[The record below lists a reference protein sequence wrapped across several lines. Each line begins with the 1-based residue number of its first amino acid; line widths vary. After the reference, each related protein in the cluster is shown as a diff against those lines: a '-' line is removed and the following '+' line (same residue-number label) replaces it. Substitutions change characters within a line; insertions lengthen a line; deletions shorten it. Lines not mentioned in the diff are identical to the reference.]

1 MSLSRSFRVLW
12 GANALSNLA
21 DGLAFVSMPLLAASF
36 TDDPRI
42 IAGLATLYA
51 VVRLFVALPIGVV
64 VDRLE
69 RRKLIVVANLLRG
82 LALLGFALSLQFG
95 LSSLVALYL
104 AMAVVA
110 ALESTAD
117 NAAVAILP
125 SLVDRGRLE
134 AANGRIAA
142 AQLVADEFVGPPL
155 GGLLIAIAA
164 SAPVFAMGGLW
175 SAAGLIALA
184 LPARRAR
191 REHDLSSQQRIAGSF
206 PSPMEMYRESMDG
219 TAWLARHKLVGGLA
233 LIGALASIGY
243 MLAFSILVLIARDR
257 LGLGETAYGF
267 LLAFSALGG
276 LLATFA
282 APALRR
288 RLGAKWTIAAS
299 LLLGALSLGGL
310 TFTTDPLIAG
320 ALLAVYIFHAVVW
333 NICSTS
339 LRQRLVPDSLLGKV
353 GGATRVMGLSGLAIG
368 SLAGG
373 LLGTI
378 SLMIPVATASGVFV
392 ICTVLAGVLIDDESF
407 CED

>member
-1 MSLSRSFRVLW
+1 
-12 GANALSNLA
+12 
-21 DGLAFVSMPLLAASF
+21 
-36 TDDPRI
+36 
-42 IAGLATLYA
+42 
-51 VVRLFVALPIGVV
+51 
-64 VDRLE
+64 
-69 RRKLIVVANLLRG
+69 
-82 LALLGFALSLQFG
+82 
-95 LSSLVALYL
+95 
-104 AMAVVA
+104 
-110 ALESTAD
+110 
-117 NAAVAILP
+117 
-125 SLVDRGRLE
+125 
-134 AANGRIAA
+134 
-142 AQLVADEFVGPPL
+142 
-155 GGLLIAIAA
+155 
-164 SAPVFAMGGLW
+164 
-175 SAAGLIALA
+175 
-184 LPARRAR
+184 
-191 REHDLSSQQRIAGSF
+191 
-206 PSPMEMYRESMDG
+206 MDG
-219 TAWLARHKLVGGLA
+219 IAWLARHKLVGGLA
-233 LIGALASIGY
+233 LTGALASIGY

-288 RLGAKWTIAAS
+288 RLGAKRTIAAS
-299 LLLGALSLGGL
+299 LLLGALSLSGL

-392 ICTVLAGVLIDDESF
+392 ICTVLAAVLIDDESF

>member
-1 MSLSRSFRVLW
+1 MSLSRSFHVLW

-82 LALLGFALSLQFG
+82 LTLLGFALSLQFG

-104 AMAVVA
+104 SMAVVA
-110 ALESTAD
+110 ALESTSD

-125 SLVDRGRLE
+125 SMVNHGKLE
-134 AANGRIAA
+134 SANGRIAA
-142 AQLVADEFVGPPL
+142 AQLVADEFVGPPM
-155 GGLLIAIAA
+155 GGFLIAIAA
-164 SAPVFAMGGLW
+164 SVPVFAMGGLW
-175 SAAGLIALA
+175 STAGLIALA
-184 LPARRAR
+184 IPARQHGSAR
-191 REHDLSSQQRIAGSF
+191 ERTATSF
-206 PSPMEMYRESMDG
+206 PTPVAMYRESMEG
-219 TAWLARHKLVGGLA
+219 IAWLARHRLVGGLA
-233 LIGALASIGY
+233 LIGALASVGY
-243 MLAFSILVLIARDR
+243 MLAFSILVLIARDQ
-257 LGLGETAYGF
+257 LGLDETAYGF

-276 LLATFA
+276 LLATFV

-288 RLGAKWTIAAS
+288 RLGSRWTTAVS

-310 TFTTDPLIAG
+310 VFTTDPGIAG
-320 ALLAVYIFHAVVW
+320 VLLAVYIFHAVVW

-339 LRQRLVPDSLLGKV
+339 LRQRLVPDSILGKV
-353 GGATRVMGLSGLAIG
+353 GGATRVL
-368 SLAGG
+368 G
-373 LLGTI
+373 LLGLALGSSLGGILGAI
-378 SLMIPVATASGVFV
+378 SLAIPVATASGVFV
-392 ICTVLAGVLIDDESF
+392 ICTILATVLIDDESASE
-407 CED
+407 C